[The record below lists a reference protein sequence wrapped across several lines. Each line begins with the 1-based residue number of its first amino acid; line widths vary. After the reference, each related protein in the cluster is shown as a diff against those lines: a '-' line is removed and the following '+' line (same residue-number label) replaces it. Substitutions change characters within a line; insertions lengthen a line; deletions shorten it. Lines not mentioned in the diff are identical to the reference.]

1 MTRERIKDFKEI
13 VLPFFT
19 NYLLK
24 KNYENLG
31 KSDAEEFEKDF
42 SEIIELA
49 DKALEQQP
57 CEDTISRQAAIDAL
71 TALEEPAPTAR
82 HLSAIY
88 DCEDAIKALPSAQ
101 PEQRWIPFKT
111 RPLTKA
117 EKEEH
122 PEWDGILDCKLPDDG
137 QRILVNVSVR
147 GHESVQYDEF
157 YTDDGSYLDS
167 GYEIGTEATAWMPL
181 PEPYD
186 AESEDKE

>member
-24 KNYENLG
+24 RNYENLG

-57 CEDTISRQAAIDAL
+57 CEDCISRKAL
-71 TALEEPAPTAR
+71 LEEIENGIKAGNYEEGYEEYPHINDMDDIIECIKYADSVQPKPKTDVLDKIRAEIEALEEGITSYQNDRP
-82 HLSAIY
+82 
-88 DCEDAIKALPSAQ
+88 
-101 PEQRWIPFKT
+101 WIFK
-111 RPLTKA
+111 
-117 EKEEH
+117 
-122 PEWDGILDCKLPDDG
+122 
-137 QRILVNVSVR
+137 
-147 GHESVQYDEF
+147 DEVLQIIDK
-157 YTDDGSYLDS
+157 YK
-167 GYEIGTEATAWMPL
+167 
-181 PEPYD
+181 

>member
-88 DCEDAIKALPSAQ
+88 DCEDAITALSSAQ
-101 PEQRWIPFKT
+101 PEQRWIPVSET
-111 RPLTKA
+111 VDVP
-117 EKEEH
+117 EH
-122 PEWDGILDCKLPDDG
+122 EVLACDK
-137 QRILVNVSVR
+137 
-147 GHESVQYDEF
+147 Y
-157 YTDDGSYLDS
+157 
-167 GYEIGTEATAWMPL
+167 GTELIGFICKDDEQWMCESDECIMCDVVAWMPL
-181 PEPYD
+181 PEPYKGGEQD
-186 AESEDKE
+186 G

>member
-57 CEDTISRQAAIDAL
+57 CEDTISRKAL
-71 TALEEPAPTAR
+71 LEEIENGIKAGNYEEGYEEYPHINDMDDIIECIKYADSVQPKPKTG
-82 HLSAIY
+82 HWIY
-88 DCEDAIKALPSAQ
+88 DGDQIICNRCFKAFGFISL
-101 PEQRWIPFKT
+101 K
-111 RPLTKA
+111 LTSNYCPNCGAKMD
-117 EKEEH
+117 EE
-122 PEWDGILDCKLPDDG
+122 
-137 QRILVNVSVR
+137 
-147 GHESVQYDEF
+147 
-157 YTDDGSYLDS
+157 
-167 GYEIGTEATAWMPL
+167 
-181 PEPYD
+181 
-186 AESEDKE
+186 